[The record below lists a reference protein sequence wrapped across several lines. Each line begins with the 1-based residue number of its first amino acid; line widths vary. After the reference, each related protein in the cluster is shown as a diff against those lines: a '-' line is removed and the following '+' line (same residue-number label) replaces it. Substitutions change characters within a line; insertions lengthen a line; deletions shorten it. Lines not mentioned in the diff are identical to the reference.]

1 MLLQLEVV
9 VKRYGFSEYLHDFN
23 GMEWLKEGKPNVAMN
38 IIFLIG
44 LIYMR
49 ENSVVD
55 DIHVR
60 EVA

>member
-1 MLLQLEVV
+1 MVE
-9 VKRYGFSEYLHDFN
+9 R
-23 GMEWLKEGKPNVAMN
+23 GKPNVAMN
-38 IIFLIG
+38 TIFLIG